1 MVGISAVFVLINDG
15 RLNDSESNRFAWFKS
30 ILLDWSFAFL
40 KETLSPARSDNDAD
54 DPKTPAKAEDV
65 KLMKDEEL
73 YNNLTKTS
81 SNLNQL
87 VEDVKANPKRYVNFS
102 VFGKNADKK

>member
-65 KLMKDEEL
+65 KLMKDEEFCVL
-73 YNNLTKTS
+73 KPDKLGFFKVDGDFLSDNLDNWVLGGATDM
-81 SNLNQL
+81 
-87 VEDVKANPKRYVNFS
+87 V
-102 VFGKNADKK
+102 